1 MVLLPLLRKGV
12 TLNIRTNSTTG
23 LPAKLGAALAG
34 EESQL
39 GYYLAGLLESD
50 GTLIVPNLI
59 SKTTP
64 KISIVF
70 NRKDLPLAIQ
80 LKSILGYGSIP
91 KDKSEFAIN
100 FVFRNKSG
108 IIDLLNLVNGKFR
121 TPKISQLHKLID
133 WVNEN
138 PRYKSLIGESLV
150 KLPLDT
156 CPLNTNAWLSGFSE
170 GDSSFQ
176 IRITEGLQYNHLS
189 TTYFISQ
196 SRLNSELF
204 ESYKDIMESIA
215 HLFLAKLGVVYLSK

>member
-70 NRKDLPLAIQ
+70 NRKEFPLAIQ
-80 LKSILGYGSIP
+80 LKSILGYGSIQ

-100 FVFRNKSG
+100 FVIRNKSG
-108 IIDLLNLVNGKFR
+108 IIDLLNLVNGKIR

-138 PRYKSLIGESLV
+138 PRHNSLIGESLV

-156 CPLNTNAWLSGFSE
+156 CFLNTNGLSGFSK

-176 IRITEGLQYNHLS
+176 LRITEGLQYNHLS

-215 HLFLAKLGVVYLSK
+215 HLFLAKLGVVY